1 MNSGG
6 GGRHHGIVRGFQWLA
21 PGLRVKRWLLLIPIG
36 LAPVVAGVALLVG
49 VRAID
54 WFDAAANVANDRT
67 GIEITAPSFF
77 LPVGTGCVL
86 VGLGCIMAALIAVN
100 RSIVSVVSPDDLSNL
115 PEVIRRKR
123 QLAAGVRIVVIG
135 GGTGLSTL
143 LRGLK
148 RYTSNLTAIV
158 ATTDDGGSS
167 GLLQQ
172 QLGGILPPGDIRNC
186 LVALADAEPLMQDLF
201 QYRFNTRDDRDGLSG
216 HSFGNLFLAA
226 MTEVTGDFERAV
238 EAASAILA
246 IRGRV
251 LPSTVEPVVLV
262 GEMEDGRE
270 VTGESRITKDPAPI
284 RKIRLCPDEPKA
296 LPAALEAI
304 ADADVLVLGPGS
316 VYTSIIPNLLVPGIA
331 EAVANSEAV
340 RCYVCNIMTQRGETD
355 RFSASDHIR
364 VIAEHVEPFLEPGQH
379 IVEHVLFNG
388 ARPDDAALERYRRS
402 GAEMVVP
409 DHEEISR
416 LGYRPVKGTFL
427 ASNEMVRHD
436 ADRLAEAILRLAE
449 EA

>member
-1 MNSGG
+1 MSHPV
-6 GGRHHGIVRGFQWLA
+6 GRRDRIVKGFQWLA

-49 VRAID
+49 VRVTD
-54 WFDAAANVANDRT
+54 WFDTAANIASERT

-77 LPVGTGCVL
+77 LPVGIGGVL
-86 VGLGCIMAALIAVN
+86 VGLSCILAALIAVN

-123 QLAAGVRIVVIG
+123 QLSQGLRIVVIG

-148 RYTSNLTAIV
+148 RHTSNLTAIV

-186 LVALADAEPLMQDLF
+186 LVALADTEPLMQELF

-226 MTEVTGDFERAV
+226 MTEVTGDFEKAV

-262 GEMEDGRE
+262 GEMADGRE

-284 RKIRLCPDEPKA
+284 RRIRLCPDEPKA
-296 LPAALEAI
+296 LPAALDAI
-304 ADADVLVLGPGS
+304 AEADVLVLGPGS

-331 EAVANSEAV
+331 EAVATSTAL

-355 RFSASDHIR
+355 HFAASDHIR
-364 VIAEHVEPFLEPGQH
+364 VIAEHAEPFLAPGQR
-379 IVEHVLFNG
+379 IVDHVLING
-388 ARPDDAALERYRRS
+388 ARPDAEAIERYHRS
-402 GAEMVVP
+402 GSDVVSP
-409 DHEEISR
+409 DHEVISR
-416 LGYRPVKGTFL
+416 MGYRPVKGTFL

-436 ADRLAEAILRLAE
+436 ADRLADAIVRLAE
-449 EA
+449 EG